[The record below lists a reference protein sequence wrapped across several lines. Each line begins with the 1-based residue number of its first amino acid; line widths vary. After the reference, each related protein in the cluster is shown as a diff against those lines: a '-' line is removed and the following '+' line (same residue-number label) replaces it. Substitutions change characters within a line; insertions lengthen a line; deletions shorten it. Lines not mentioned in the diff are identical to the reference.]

1 MLRLQNFPA
10 GRDTTGLYME
20 KSPPPPRE
28 GRIIR
33 QCHLGEKKTQKGEEK
48 KRENVL
54 ENGRKGKEKERGKK
68 GRGKKM
74 RKGEVKGKIN
84 AKKKLRQEREG

>member
-1 MLRLQNFPA
+1 
-10 GRDTTGLYME
+10 
-20 KSPPPPRE
+20 
-28 GRIIR
+28 
-33 QCHLGEKKTQKGEEK
+33 LGEKKTQKGEEK

-84 AKKKLRQEREG
+84 AKK